1 MTYGDGRASLD
12 AAKLNSVA
20 HTRFGNGGRRI
31 DALRQLAYDCGLTNE
46 QARVFGKL
54 TVTATWE
61 KLLLAHGFEFTP
73 RIETANNTIVTTNQ
87 EQARPLNLLEWVDF
101 GQLLAVSLA
110 SVGFAVLVLS
120 LWPRINP
127 LNLFPPVRINIQI
140 GATK

>member
-1 MTYGDGRASLD
+1 MTYGDGRPSLG

-20 HTRFGNGGRRI
+20 TKFGNGGRRI
-31 DALRQLAYDCGLTNE
+31 DALRQLAYDCNLTNE
-46 QARVFGKL
+46 QARIFGKL
-54 TVTATWE
+54 TATATWE
-61 KLLLAHGFEFTP
+61 KLLLAHGLEFEP
-73 RIETANNTIVTTNQ
+73 RTEINNNTVTIVSQ
-87 EQARPLNLLEWVDF
+87 ESPRQLNLLEWVDF

-110 SVGFAVLVLS
+110 SIGCAVLVLS